1 MLSSAV
7 IRSTTIPRVKFREGY
22 ETVEVDAFLEQVAV
36 ALEQWERT
44 KKYTGP
50 SVGHVLESRFVPTRF
65 REGYDQ
71 FFVDDLLDGIAET
84 IRAAA
89 GEN

>member
-1 MLSSAV
+1 MLSSTV
-7 IRSTTIPRVKFREGY
+7 IRATTIPRVKFREGY
-22 ETVEVDAFLEQVAV
+22 ETIEVDAFLEKVAV

-44 KKYTGP
+44 KKYAGP
-50 SVGHVLESRFVPTRF
+50 SAGQVLDSRFMPTRF

-84 IRAAA
+84 VRAAA
-89 GEN
+89 GEK